1 LNYLNECCKAKKNFS
16 VKRLIIIIT
25 MFIFTVTF
33 WNKIKSV
40 FKNWLFETNSHSNL
54 ALFTKTFDSVS
65 SLEKKNSFVCLL
77 FLIFFL
83 SSFCFFHCLGFLEFQ
98 LFLIFLSSVV
108 KFFCNSYCFFSFFS
122 VSFSVVSFGRLL
134 SFFPSPRHY
143 LLISNNAFLATAILQ
158 NFGKKELK
166 LNPA

>member
-1 LNYLNECCKAKKNFS
+1 MNYLNECCKEKKNFS

-25 MFIFTVTF
+25 MFIFTVTY

-83 SSFCFFHCLGFLEFQ
+83 SSFCFFQ
-98 LFLIFLSSVV
+98 WVFLSFSYFLSFSLLLLNFFAIVIV
-108 KFFCNSYCFFSFFS
+108 SFLFFCFFFCCQFWETLIIFS
-122 VSFSVVSFGRLL
+122 LATTL
-134 SFFPSPRHY
+134 SF
-143 LLISNNAFLATAILQ
+143 NQ
-158 NFGKKELK
+158 
-166 LNPA
+166 

>member
-1 LNYLNECCKAKKNFS
+1 MNYLNECCKAKKNFS

-108 KFFCNSYCFFSFFS
+108 KFFCNSYCFFSFFL
-122 VSFSVVSFGRLL
+122 FLFLL
-134 SFFPSPRHY
+134 SVLGDSYHFFPRHD
-143 LLISNNAFLATAILQ
+143 IIF
-158 NFGKKELK
+158 
-166 LNPA
+166 